1 MQQLKPLCRCVNI
14 DMGCA
19 GKVAPRPIKA
29 GDKPGPYG
37 VAADCKNDWYGRG
50 CRLRGKSRRR
60 RCRQNDVN
68 PTSRELR
75 RESGEPVVMIIG
87 PSVIEA
93 DIPSF
98 DVPRFTQ
105 SFLESSY
112 HRPIVIRRR
121 TTEQADYGH
130 RLLTVHD
137 VGKSSSCSADQ
148 RDELAPFHDPSG
160 PDA

>member
-1 MQQLKPLCRCVNI
+1 
-14 DMGCA
+14 
-19 GKVAPRPIKA
+19 
-29 GDKPGPYG
+29 
-37 VAADCKNDWYGRG
+37 
-50 CRLRGKSRRR
+50 
-60 RCRQNDVN
+60 
-68 PTSRELR
+68 
-75 RESGEPVVMIIG
+75 MIIG

-130 RLLTVHD
+130 QVADRTRRREKQRLLRRST
-137 VGKSSSCSADQ
+137 
-148 RDELAPFHDPSG
+148 
-160 PDA
+160 